1 MLSIIA
7 VTFMALL
14 GAAYGV
20 VTPTGPGPNEIFREG
35 KPCLISWTHDTT
47 GTWTSFSVDL
57 MSGSNLD
64 MKVVTNAFKGMDG
77 TKGNTTF
84 SWPCPAVTPNS
95 AIYFYQFNDAA
106 GRQPSWT
113 TRFTIASLPERLLH
127 LRILRKHLH
136 QTIYNGIHMKH
147 LSDPTPMSDDSQK
160 NGRPIPWGVGEL
172 KTKK

>member
-64 MKVVTNAFKGMDG
+64 MKVVTNAFKGLDG

-113 TRFTIASLPERLLH
+113 TRFTIAS
-127 LRILRKHLH
+127 
-136 QTIYNGIHMKH
+136 
-147 LSDPTPMSDDSQK
+147 PTGETTPPAHFTQK